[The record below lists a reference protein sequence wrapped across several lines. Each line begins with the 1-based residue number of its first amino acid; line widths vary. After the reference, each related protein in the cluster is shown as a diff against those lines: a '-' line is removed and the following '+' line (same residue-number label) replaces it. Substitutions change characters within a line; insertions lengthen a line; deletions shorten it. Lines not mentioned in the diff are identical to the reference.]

1 MTGEG
6 STLVLSSQNDV
17 NATIHLF
24 RCVDKIVLRVHHK
37 HCSNM
42 LLEETYARNNA
53 FDMNHCIN
61 SKKMMSM
68 LCFANEQTS
77 NVDIAS
83 GLTSTRTNCHDIGE

>member
-24 RCVDKIVLRVHHK
+24 RCVDKIVLRVHHE

-53 FDMNHCIN
+53 FR
-61 SKKMMSM
+61 KKMMSM

-83 GLTSTRTNCHDIGE
+83 GLTST

>member
-1 MTGEG
+1 MPGEG

-17 NATIHLF
+17 NATFHVF

-83 GLTSTRTNCHDIGE
+83 GLTST